1 MCTKDGTLHVRPY
14 LFQGTVLGKI
24 EFDNEPVDFMDP
36 NLRNLVAEV
45 STKVFISCTP
55 VYSYLVVIVVCFVLH
70 VYLAHLH

>member
-1 MCTKDGTLHVRPY
+1 MGHYNVRTY

-45 STKVFISCTP
+45 STKVTVS
-55 VYSYLVVIVVCFVLH
+55 YSYLVVIVVNLVLQL
-70 VYLAHLH
+70 YLARSG